1 MAKKDPYLAHEH
13 IAQQRMKKGRLR
25 KEDGPV
31 QFLNWIGLKIGFCIF
46 RIDDIAVGIRVDGVG
61 ARFDARILFAA
72 EAVKCTVGR
81 HLE

>member
-1 MAKKDPYLAHEH
+1 
-13 IAQQRMKKGRLR
+13 MKKGRLR

-61 ARFDARILFAA
+61 ARFDARILSRLKLLN
-72 EAVKCTVGR
+72 VLSVGIWNER
-81 HLE
+81 V